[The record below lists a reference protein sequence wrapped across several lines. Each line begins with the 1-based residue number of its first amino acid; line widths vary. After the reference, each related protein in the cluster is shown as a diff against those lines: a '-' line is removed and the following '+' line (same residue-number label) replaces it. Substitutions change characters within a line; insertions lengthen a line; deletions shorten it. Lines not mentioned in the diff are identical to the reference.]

1 MKVQAAKQRIMLEV
15 AEVDADLAKL
25 RHRRANLPE
34 DAEIAGLQTQID
46 TARDDAVRADIAAE
60 DLDREYRRIDGE
72 ISGMRTREEHD
83 SQLLNQAG
91 MAPKALSE
99 LQHELAGLSR
109 RRGVAEDEL
118 LELMEQQEA
127 TTAEKSRAQAAV
139 AALLADVER
148 ATAARD
154 AAAADLDASIADLT
168 KRRADIVVDAPDEL
182 LAVYDRQTAHG
193 KPGAGLLR
201 QRRCGACRMELDRG
215 TLSAIAA
222 ADEDDVL
229 RCEEC
234 GALLIRTHESGL

>member
-1 MKVQAAKQRIMLEV
+1 MKVAAGRQRIMLEL
-15 AEVDADLAKL
+15 AEVDGDLAKL

-34 DAEIAGLQTQID
+34 DREIAELGEQVGV
-46 TARDDAVRADIAAE
+46 ARDDAVRADIAAQ
-60 DLDREYRRIDGE
+60 DLDREYKRLDTE

-99 LQHELAGLSR
+99 LQHELSGLTR
-109 RRGVAEDEL
+109 RRAVAEDEL

-127 TTAEKSRAQAAV
+127 TTAEKTRAEAAV
-139 AALLADVER
+139 DDLQARIARVTESRDIAAQ
-148 ATAARD
+148 
-154 AAAADLDASIADLT
+154 DLDASIADLQE
-168 KRRADIVVDAPDEL
+168 RRATIAAEAPAEL
-182 LAVYDRQTAHG
+182 VTVYDRQHSHG

-215 TLSAIAA
+215 TLSQIAA
-222 ADEDDVL
+222 ADEDEVV